1 MLRQPDGQTEVLD
14 LPPGLL
20 LGIDPASRYPTA
32 EFPLPPGGALALYT
46 DGLVEAP
53 GVAFDDA
60 TADLAAHFALALD
73 QDMESVADTLVRYA
87 KRATPGT
94 DDIALLLINAL
105 REEG

>member
-20 LGIDPASRYPTA
+20 LGIDPTSHYPTA

-60 TADLAAHFALALD
+60 AADLAAQFALALD

-105 REEG
+105 PEES